1 MDSVWYHG
9 TYCENVASIRQ
20 HGLYATHYGDNF
32 KGFGTPYLTL
42 FKDKSNAPLPGRD
55 VVIVL
60 HVPDHE
66 AAEYLVVADGGL
78 TAGLRKAL
86 PPRMIHAVEELERH

>member
-9 TYCENVASIRQ
+9 TQLRANVADIRER
-20 HGLYATHYGDNF
+20 GLCAKYYGDNF
-32 KGFGTPYLTL
+32 QGFGVGTPYLTL
-42 FKDKSNAPLPGRD
+42 FKDRSNTRLPGRD

-66 AAEYLVVADGGL
+66 AAEYLAPADGGL

-86 PPRMIHAVEELERH
+86 PPCMIHAVEDL

>member
-32 KGFGTPYLTL
+32 KGLGPLTGSCSRTRVTPLC
-42 FKDKSNAPLPGRD
+42 P
-55 VVIVL
+55 VV
-60 HVPDHE
+60 
-66 AAEYLVVADGGL
+66 
-78 TAGLRKAL
+78 
-86 PPRMIHAVEELERH
+86 MS